1 MKIESEN
8 EQKKSAISNR
18 QNWVKY
24 GTYYSKFVLEALAN
38 GALVAVS
45 GHLVGRSLGKRW
57 NRVADLTSIKKA
69 L

>member
-8 EQKKSAISNR
+8 EQEKSAISFKQR
-18 QNWVKY
+18 WVKY
-24 GTYYSKFVLEALAN
+24 GAYYSKFVLEALAN

-45 GHLVGRSLGKRW
+45 GHIVGRSLGRRGI
-57 NRVADLTSIKKA
+57 RVADVTSIKKA